1 MFSNIKLVNKRLDL
15 VINHN
20 HNHNHIVF
28 SSDFKYSKYIGISIL
43 SILENNIHEKY
54 NFHIFVNEIDILD
67 LNRVRSLPYKNI
79 NIFF

>member
-28 SSDFKYSKYIGISIL
+28 SSDFKYSKYIGVSIL
-43 SILENNIHEKY
+43 SILENNIHE
-54 NFHIFVNEIDILD
+54 NV
-67 LNRVRSLPYKNI
+67 
-79 NIFF
+79 